1 MTIVQLTNSLAF
13 MDKIK
18 DIIQQDGFS
27 IVRHFFTDKYID
39 EIIEQLDRHHALEYD
54 KQIVSD
60 FNLLNSIPFV
70 KSLVHS
76 RQLISL
82 VKQVLGDNSFPINAF
97 VIDKT
102 QDNNWCLDWCQDL
115 KIAVKNKIETSG
127 YRNWTVES
135 GILHAVPPKEVL
147 EKRLSVRI
155 HLDDCFIDNGAILVA
170 PKSHKNGI
178 IQSKT
183 EIEKIISGET
193 IYLEVEKGGVMFI
206 TSLLLHKSPYSTTN
220 KKRRVLQIDYVGI
233 KLSNGLEGYN

>member
-1 MTIVQLTNSLAF
+1 

-18 DIIQQDGFS
+18 DIIQQDGFP
-27 IVRHFFTDKYID
+27 IVQHFFTDKYID
-39 EIIEQLDRHHALEYD
+39 EIIEQLDRHNALEYD

-82 VKQVLGDNSFPINAF
+82 VKQMLGDNSFPINAF

-102 QDNNWCLDWCQDL
+102 RQQLGPWLASGL
-115 KIAVKNKIETSG
+115 EKIAVKNKIETSG
-127 YRNWTVES
+127 YSNWTVES
-135 GILHAVPPKEVL
+135 GISRAVPPKEVL

-170 PKSHKNGI
+170 PKFHKNGI

-183 EIEKIISGET
+183 EIEKIISDET
-193 IYLEVEKGGVMFI
+193 IYCEVEKGGVMFI

-220 KKRRVLQIDYVGI
+220 KKRRVLQLIM
-233 KLSNGLEGYN
+233 LE